1 LSKCDCGNKV
11 NTNLKCG
18 DSECQNFICPKC
30 MVQTNT
36 VPKCKKC
43 ARLKKNPAFNPSPKE
58 LILSFMVCSTSSIAL
73 SIGINAI
80 LNVINN
86 VAPGI
91 IVFYLLLLVPP
102 LLGWAIG
109 NIIERTSRYKK
120 SLTLTLI
127 AGFKCSSTTF
137 NNFIWDFKLTFFT
150 GLISLAITIYLSIN
164 KLSLRLSS

>member
-1 LSKCDCGNKV
+1 MSKCDCGNKV

-30 MVQTNT
+30 MVHTKT

-43 ARLKKNPAFNPSPKE
+43 AKLKKNPAFNPSPKE
-58 LILSFMVCSTSSIAL
+58 LILSFTVCSTASITI
-73 SIGINAI
+73 SIGINAT
-80 LNVINN
+80 LNIINN

-120 SLTLTLI
+120 SKSRSAKVTLCTSI
-127 AGFKCSSTTF
+127 
-137 NNFIWDFKLTFFT
+137 IWY
-150 GLISLAITIYLSIN
+150 ISCPKAITVLTKMITNATSWICFTMFSIYIL
-164 KLSLRLSS
+164 L